1 MKLLEGNVERN
12 PLKLILPV
20 TFGDITTKP
29 QTTDTVHPEKSS
41 SNFRTYFIGS
51 AYFDL

>member
-1 MKLLEGNVERN
+1 MGPQRAGHDLAMKQQ
-12 PLKLILPV
+12 
-20 TFGDITTKP
+20 T
-29 QTTDTVHPEKSS
+29 TTDTVHPEKSS